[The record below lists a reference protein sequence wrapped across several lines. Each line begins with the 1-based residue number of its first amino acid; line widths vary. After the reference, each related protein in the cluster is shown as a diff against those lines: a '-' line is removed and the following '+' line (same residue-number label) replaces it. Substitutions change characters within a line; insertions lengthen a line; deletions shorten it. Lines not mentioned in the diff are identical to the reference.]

1 MAISFFLIHSW
12 KNGDLKSWRL
22 FFVFSLFAGANDNG
36 WTNSE
41 LCSKMYVLAKV
52 FFSSWMLC
60 RCSGVTLNM
69 SPLHTLV
76 WNTDVDI
83 FNSQNYYLTKMGCC
97 GDLAGLLIFI
107 SYWWIWNSSRTWRL
121 AASWWERMCQ
131 WILICEYIFDGWHYA
146 VHPDC
151 LHNGPDSINCW
162 IVDILLLQDIPYF
175 ASVFWFGHA
184 YNCLLLNLYFL

>member
-1 MAISFFLIHSW
+1 MCWRKYSFLLECFADVEVWPWICPLFILWCEILMLI
-12 KNGDLKSWRL
+12 
-22 FFVFSLFAGANDNG
+22 F
-36 WTNSE
+36 
-41 LCSKMYVLAKV
+41 
-52 FFSSWMLC
+52 
-60 RCSGVTLNM
+60 
-69 SPLHTLV
+69 
-76 WNTDVDI
+76 